1 LTAVEH
7 KHNQMCKHKS
17 EINRETTLQHMQSI
31 YQFTSTIRT
40 WWHSE
45 EICYREH
52 FVLTLTDT
60 YTYKGI
66 YKTYSRVIM
75 LVIKLL
81 INAINFGTLLAD
93 DILANS

>member
-1 LTAVEH
+1 
-7 KHNQMCKHKS
+7 M
-17 EINRETTLQHMQSI
+17 
-31 YQFTSTIRT
+31 
-40 WWHSE
+40 
-45 EICYREH
+45 
-52 FVLTLTDT
+52 LTLTDT